1 MSTAAPLG
9 AEVTLNVPLL
19 VNVWMLYPPTVVIVP
34 PVATI
39 AGGLGFFSWAA
50 ASAVVPLTGGAIVIT
65 GGVI

>member
-1 MSTAAPLG
+1 
-9 AEVTLNVPLL
+9 VTLNVPLL

-50 ASAVVPLTGGAIVIT
+50 ASAVVPLVGAAIVIT